1 MKEWDK
7 ETVLVLKSTE
17 INKKTVFKL
26 EKKNKYQVAVN
37 FDQKHIDL
45 IKEIK
50 SFESIQPKKSS
61 VVFTGRNLIEFYP
74 FIVSLQESIRAY
86 HQVSAKINEKVIKLV
101 AEKKKA
107 VMMCIE
113 EGFRTVWN

>member
-74 FIVSLQESIRAY
+74 FIVSLQESIRSY

>member
-45 IKEIK
+45 IK
-50 SFESIQPKKSS
+50 
-61 VVFTGRNLIEFYP
+61 
-74 FIVSLQESIRAY
+74 
-86 HQVSAKINEKVIKLV
+86 
-101 AEKKKA
+101 
-107 VMMCIE
+107 
-113 EGFRTVWN
+113 